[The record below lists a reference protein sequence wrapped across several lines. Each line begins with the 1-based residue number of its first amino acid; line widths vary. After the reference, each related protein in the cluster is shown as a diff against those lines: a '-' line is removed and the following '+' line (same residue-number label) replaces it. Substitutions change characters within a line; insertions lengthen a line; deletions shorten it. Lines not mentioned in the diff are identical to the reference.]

1 MTKTLLENLMEI
13 CEIELARNIS
23 LWTNET
29 GMLAPDRVI
38 LRELCHE
45 DCSMQGQCV
54 NGKSTNQKSTKYML
68 IFFYQVIT
76 VKITH
81 MRVLMWDCWNSKF
94 RMLFFSIPQE
104 PVNVTQAL
112 VVLIAR
118 STQQWHPMCGSWRML
133 GCVISVTGGAMRW
146 RCLGAHSSS
155 QTISSV
161 NSLVSR

>member
-1 MTKTLLENLMEI
+1 M

-29 GMLAPDRVI
+29 GMLAPDRAI
-38 LRELCHE
+38 LGELCPE

-54 NGKSTNQKSTKYML
+54 NGQSTNQQSTSYNML
-68 IFFYQVIT
+68 IFIVMIYLPSNNSENYPYACTNV
-76 VKITH
+76 
-81 MRVLMWDCWNSKF
+81 RLMY
-94 RMLFFSIPQE
+94 FSIPQE
-104 PVNVTQAL
+104 PVNVSQAL

-118 STQQWHPMCGSWRML
+118 STQQEHPMCGSWRMQ

-146 RCLGAHSSS
+146 QCLEPHSSS
-155 QTISSV
+155 LTISSV

>member
-1 MTKTLLENLMEI
+1 MRQGCSLRTGSSWENSVMRTAV
-13 CEIELARNIS
+13 CRDSVWTVS
-23 LWTNET
+23 LQIRSLQNTCWFFF
-29 GMLAPDRVI
+29 
-38 LRELCHE
+38 
-45 DCSMQGQCV
+45 
-54 NGKSTNQKSTKYML
+54 NQVT
-68 IFFYQVIT
+68 T